1 MQWPIEMADLG
12 QLVLDPLNVRVREGQ
27 GDGLTSMDGVLAEE
41 KIAGY
46 MLAEAK
52 LLDLIHSILR
62 DGYLDNEI
70 PVATSAGDG
79 KGLIVLEGNRRIT
92 ALKVIQRPEL
102 LGPEAAKVERLKSR
116 YPGNP
121 APTQIRVM
129 LAPSRA
135 AAQPLLARLHIGQA
149 KEPWIREQQAIFFHS
164 QLSDDLSVDDLRIM
178 YPAEK
183 PGEIRRLIMMGE
195 MRDMIRS
202 LDFPDDALR
211 DFVLTSKLKMTVF
224 EYVYRP
230 KKLSSALGL
239 DFNRDG
245 LLPTKNATGA
255 QQRALLYVLGRLES
269 GTLNTRSPDLIA
281 KHEGPHEAFVGRL
294 RRIMHGEDP
303 GSDAAE
309 PGPEPERQRG
319 AAAPG
324 EGARGSGSADE
335 GGTGGKGASSGG
347 SEAHP
352 KTDESAPGATRGP
365 NRGDTKSRLNM
376 TGFEYAGTSAG
387 VRRRFEEVGRIDVRD
402 FPNATHDLLRTI
414 LECAIKDFFK
424 AEGDPFPPKA
434 TIGNCI
440 EKLSRHFQ
448 SNFRMTALINGI
460 NRKGRMGSEQYAGT
474 ADALNAANHEPD
486 HFVDARE
493 VHASWEKIKPIV
505 IEIIGKK
512 SGA

>member
-1 MQWPIEMADLG
+1 
-12 QLVLDPLNVRVREGQ
+12 
-27 GDGLTSMDGVLAEE
+27 
-41 KIAGY
+41 

-70 PVATSAGDG
+70 PVVTSAGDG

-92 ALKVIQRPEL
+92 ALKVIERPEL
-102 LGPEAAKVERLKSR
+102 LGSEAAKVERLKSR
-116 YPGNP
+116 YPGSP
-121 APTQIRVM
+121 APTEIRVM

-164 QLSDDLSVDDLRIM
+164 QLSNDLSVDDLRIM

-183 PGEIRRLIMMGE
+183 PGEIRRMIMMGE
-195 MRDMIRS
+195 MREMIRS

-230 KKLSSALGL
+230 KKLAAALGL
-239 DFNRDG
+239 DFDRDG
-245 LLPTKNATGA
+245 QLPTKEATDA
-255 QQRALLYVLGRLES
+255 QQRALLYVLGRLKS

-281 KHEGPHEAFVGRL
+281 KHEGPHEAFVGTL
-294 RRIMHGEDP
+294 LRIMAGEDP
-303 GSDAAE
+303 ESAAAAPE
-309 PGPEPERQRG
+309 PGRQPD

-324 EGARGSGSADE
+324 GGAQGPASTDAN
-335 GGTGGKGASSGG
+335 GTGGEGRSSGRG
-347 SEAHP
+347 ETHAR
-352 KTDESAPGATRGP
+352 TDEPGPGATRGP
-365 NRGDTKSRLNM
+365 NRGDTKSRLDM
-376 TGFEYAGTSAG
+376 TGFEYAGASAG
-387 VRRRFEEVGRIDVRD
+387 MRRRFEEVGRIDVRD

-414 LECAIKDFFK
+414 FECAIKDFFK

-440 EKLSRHFQ
+440 EKLSRHFH
-448 SNFRMTALINGI
+448 SNARMTALINAI

-486 HFVDARE
+486 HFVDAKE

-505 IEIIGKK
+505 IEIVGKK
-512 SGA
+512 SAA